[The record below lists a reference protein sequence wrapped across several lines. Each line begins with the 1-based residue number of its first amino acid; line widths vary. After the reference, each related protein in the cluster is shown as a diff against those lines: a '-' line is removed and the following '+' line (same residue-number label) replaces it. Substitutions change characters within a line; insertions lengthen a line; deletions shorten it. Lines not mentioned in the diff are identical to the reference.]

1 MRTIRNLQTLIGRE
15 LYGYFCSPIAYIF
28 IVMFLGLLGLFTF
41 GDGLGNFYERGV
53 ADLEI
58 AFFTWHPWLFM
69 VLVPAVGMRL
79 WSEELNK
86 GTLELLCTMPITL
99 WQAVVAK
106 FLAGLVFLGLALA
119 LTFPLVL
126 TANYLGAPDNGKI
139 ACGYIGSFAMA
150 GAFLALSSF
159 TSALTRNQIVSF
171 IIAVVANLVL
181 VLAGYPTI
189 VNVLLQW
196 QVPAG
201 LVDFISDLSI
211 FSHYIGLQ
219 RGVLDTRDLVY
230 FLLLMV
236 FGLSSTMVA
245 LKNR

>member
-1 MRTIRNLQTLIGRE
+1 MRTLRNLQTLMARE

-28 IVMFLGLLGLFTF
+28 IVVFLGLMGMFTF
-41 GDGLGNFYERGV
+41 GDGLGNFYDRGV
-53 ADLEI
+53 ADLEV

-86 GTLELLCTMPITL
+86 GTLELLCTMPINL

-106 FLAGLVFLGLALA
+106 FLAGLLFLGLALA
-119 LTFPLVL
+119 LTFPVVL
-126 TANYLGAPDNGKI
+126 TANYLGTPDNGKI
-139 ACGYIGSFAMA
+139 ACGYVGSFAMA

-171 IIAVVANLVL
+171 IIAVVGNLVL

-196 QVPAG
+196 QVPVA
-201 LVDFISDLSI
+201 VVNFVSDLSVYV
-211 FSHYIGLQ
+211 HYLALQ
-219 RGVLDTRDLVY
+219 RGVLDSRDLVY
-230 FLLLMV
+230 FVLLMV
-236 FGLSSTMVA
+236 FGLSSTLVA